1 MADSVSRPDILS
13 ALKIPAEIR
22 ADAEAIIARSA
33 GAVWQRPALS
43 RVRRSL
49 MSLSTLGA
57 LGRWDQF
64 RVHVGMALDNGLS
77 RLEIC
82 GVILARHLRGHARR
96 RQRLPDRDG
105 SLRSARRLAGT
116 QIRRR
121 GAAPPALGAPGS
133 PGFPGLG
140 HGFATT
146 LPKVFRSARSSS
158 AAGISARR

>member
-33 GAVWQRPALS
+33 GAVWQRPGLS
-43 RVRRSL
+43 QDKRSL

-64 RVHVGMALDNGLS
+64 RVHVGMALDNGLT

-82 GVILARHLRGHARR
+82 EVILQLGIYAGMPAAVSGFQIATEVFA
-96 RQRLPDRDG
+96 QRD
-105 SLRSARRLAGT
+105 A
-116 QIRRR
+116 
-121 GAAPPALGAPGS
+121 
-133 PGFPGLG
+133 
-140 HGFATT
+140 
-146 LPKVFRSARSSS
+146 
-158 AAGISARR
+158 